1 MSHRDTMRKT
11 YSFPFLSSS
20 LLTHPLPLFFPVD
33 YRYAEVLYRESERAL
48 WMSTSI
54 YTLYVHSYIYVY
66 MCNRVCV
73 CMWKKERANVR
84 KTLCIIY
91 EPFRRLPIA
100 IPALYICTRYRQ
112 SRESSSLC
120 GRGRQRRRRRK
131 KKKKER
137 TIATSIHDNDD
148 DSQRG
153 LLLPVS
159 LLSSLRC
166 RERKSS
172 NRNRARTRT
181 QPLLRACALV
191 SRGRSFVWRTRDV
204 YMYVCICMCVCM

>member
-1 MSHRDTMRKT
+1 MPRCCIGKVNARSGCLHLYIHCMYIRIYTYICATVYVCVCGKRREPTSEKHYALFMSRFAA
-11 YSFPFLSSS
+11 SPLPS
-20 LLTHPLPLFFPVD
+20 LL
-33 YRYAEVLYRESERAL
+33 
-48 WMSTSI
+48 
-54 YTLYVHSYIYVY
+54 YIYVHATV
-66 MCNRVCV
+66 NHARAHHFAEEDDNDDDDE
-73 CMWKKERANVR
+73 KK
-84 KTLCIIY
+84 
-91 EPFRRLPIA
+91 
-100 IPALYICTRYRQ
+100 
-112 SRESSSLC
+112 
-120 GRGRQRRRRRK
+120 K

-181 QPLLRACALV
+181 QPLLRACAHV